1 MGAVCGKEDH
11 FESLGSG
18 KTLGLSRTQTPHE
31 PRRKPQPKPQPKPQT
46 LGGNT
51 PDGTSSNG
59 GASGSAGATPDR
71 EAMLRAAEARSR
83 AAGSRGTGKDSSLSK
98 KLEQQKKDGGR
109 KEEAKLEAERRGNE
123 PLVWD

>member
-46 LGGNT
+46 LGGRT
-51 PDGTSSNG
+51 LEEAASNS
-59 GASGSAGATPDR
+59 GAGPSAGAGATPDR
-71 EAMLRAAEARSR
+71 EAMLKAAEARSKAVR
-83 AAGSRGTGKDSSLSK
+83 
-98 KLEQQKKDGGR
+98 
-109 KEEAKLEAERRGNE
+109 
-123 PLVWD
+123 PLLYLHTLLFPTSELT